1 LLLHPGNPESFVY
14 SGTEEYGSMNPS
26 GRITHERNVM
36 ITDSPADYEV
46 MVYIEVLSG
55 MIGVL
60 IYTSAFER
68 ILYE

>member
-1 LLLHPGNPESFVY
+1 
-14 SGTEEYGSMNPS
+14 
-26 GRITHERNVM
+26 M